1 MNHVS
6 NKRTVSLW
14 KNKERPAIDGSNLD
28 LLNTIGRDESVH
40 DDRVY
45 ISAFDIPSTL
55 KSELDAFYKELP
67 SDVNENDIGLGK
79 ALGSKLTC
87 YDELKDE
94 VIRVF
99 NTKGLEWI
107 NNSTPKSHKS
117 FVLDTDSQVDI
128 WVPYP
133 GPRNDCMTKGNF
145 AHQYDMCGVL
155 SLIHI

>member
-79 ALGSKLTC
+79 TLGSKLTC

-94 VIRVF
+94 VLRVF
-99 NTKGLEWI
+99 NSKGLEWI
-107 NNSTPKSHKS
+107 NTVSYTH
-117 FVLDTDSQVDI
+117 LRAQRDR
-128 WVPYP
+128 
-133 GPRNDCMTKGNF
+133 G
-145 AHQYDMCGVL
+145 
-155 SLIHI
+155 